1 MVPLGTCSAPFI
13 LFIPKISHNNTS
25 ILIFLITKEK
35 KSTHKILKSFFTWY
49 IDLFEHVLEF
59 ATLNTFV
66 FQVFKSTYTKMDGKR
81 RSQKIILKKKEE
93 RKMEK
98 KVLKT
103 HLKYLMKPLPR
114 TLESDKERKSKR
126 HIYCNWF
133 IIIFTLKLG
142 SELKIKQYLY
152 NGIDSR
158 FW

>member
-81 RSQKIILKKKEE
+81 RSQKIILKK
-93 RKMEK
+93 RK
-98 KVLKT
+98 
-103 HLKYLMKPLPR
+103 
-114 TLESDKERKSKR
+114 KERWKRRYWKPIWNIWWNPYQGLSKVTR
-126 HIYCNWF
+126 KGKARDTF
-133 IIIFTLKLG
+133 IVTDLL
-142 SELKIKQYLY
+142 
-152 NGIDSR
+152 
-158 FW
+158 